1 MAVKSSG
8 STGRFAVTPEKMQSS
23 STGTSSEMD
32 NHMLRISSK
41 QQEKMLLLFMRLQ
54 KKLWELHEQEQEQE
68 QQEQDHQG

>member
-8 STGRFAVTPEKMQSS
+8 STGKIAVTPEKMHSS

-32 NHMLRISSK
+32 NYMLGISSK

-54 KKLWELHEQEQEQE
+54 
-68 QQEQDHQG
+68 